1 MDVEDVQDSQLT
13 CPVLA
18 TVGVERSQE
27 GDASDENDEAEFFDA
42 MEDSP
47 AFITVTATGNIEHKW
62 EASSLH
68 SYCMSNPLS
77 YFCECF

>member
-1 MDVEDVQDSQLT
+1 MQDSQLT

-18 TVGVERSQE
+18 AVGVERSQE

-47 AFITVTATGNIEHKW
+47 AFITVTATGNIEHK
-62 EASSLH
+62 
-68 SYCMSNPLS
+68 
-77 YFCECF
+77 